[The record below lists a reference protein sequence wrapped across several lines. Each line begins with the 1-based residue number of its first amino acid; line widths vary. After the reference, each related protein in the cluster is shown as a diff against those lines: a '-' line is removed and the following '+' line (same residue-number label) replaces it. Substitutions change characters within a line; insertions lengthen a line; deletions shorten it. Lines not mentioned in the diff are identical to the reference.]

1 MIKDREYEYSGTI
14 TYFCEHMVITHQAW
28 VTLDDLYELQDAEE
42 FLLIQADNFIN
53 DYYGFVPSKFAT
65 VDIEISW
72 SYYPKDIGGE

>member
-28 VTLDDLYELQDAEE
+28 VSLDDLYELEDAEE

>member
-1 MIKDREYEYSGTI
+1 MTKDREYEYSGTI

-28 VTLDDLYELQDAEE
+28 VTLDDLYELEDAEE